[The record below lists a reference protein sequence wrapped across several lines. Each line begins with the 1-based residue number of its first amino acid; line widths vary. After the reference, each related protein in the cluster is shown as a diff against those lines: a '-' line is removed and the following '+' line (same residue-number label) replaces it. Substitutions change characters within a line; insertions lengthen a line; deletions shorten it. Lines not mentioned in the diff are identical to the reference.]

1 MDIRSQ
7 VEREI
12 ARLNKILALLDEDEG
27 VPTRRRKRGV
37 MSAEARKKISAA
49 QKARWAKT
57 KKSA

>member
-1 MDIRSQ
+1 MDIRGQ

-27 VPTRRRKRGV
+27 VPTRRRKRV
-37 MSAEARKKISAA
+37 MSEEGRRKISLA
-49 QKARWAKT
+49 QKARWAKK